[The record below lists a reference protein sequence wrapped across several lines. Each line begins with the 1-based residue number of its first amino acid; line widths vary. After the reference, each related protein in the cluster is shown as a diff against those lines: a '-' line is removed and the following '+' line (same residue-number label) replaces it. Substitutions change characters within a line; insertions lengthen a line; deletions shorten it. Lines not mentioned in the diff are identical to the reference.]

1 MIRSMRRV
9 GTVLLAF
16 AVLMTAAGCGKK
28 NKALTEKQLTEL
40 LPDTITTYSM
50 DDAQHVQEVE
60 SLKVIKRNTDEDT
73 DFVECEIVLKD
84 DSVQRT
90 VYADLY
96 LTYYETGGWLIDGW
110 SPYAEETAVP
120 LTVPD
125 GEEARQIAVTMY
137 PEAVWMEDD
146 TSMLEQGVWRST
158 FEINEEHRYADFQ
171 GTLTVK
177 GTFSG
182 WSATSEEMAAYDW
195 DVYLDTHDVQGDYRV
210 EGVYLLTEQVDDL
223 PDMVYLNL
231 ESYDEEGSDEGTGY
245 YAFPEFSSTYK
256 GHYGSYSLGN
266 VSVVRFGDSVDALRI
281 EIRLD
286 FYHPVTIVLT
296 ADEISVE
303 AVNLD
308 GNGFDVQKDPSPEE
322 YAEWDDFPKDSEYD
336 FPTA

>member
-9 GTVLLAF
+9 GTILLAF

-60 SLKVIKRNTDEDT
+60 SLKVIKRNMDEDT

-158 FEINEEHRYADFQ
+158 FEINEEHRFADFQ

-182 WSATSEEMAAYDW
+182 SSATSEGMAVYDW
-195 DVYLDTHDVQGDYRV
+195 GVLLDSHDVHAGSVLDTDPSRIGGIRLLSDHPQALIRVRRRCGSRRRCGCGSRRRCGRRNGFRRLDGYRRARNLHRRDF
-210 EGVYLLTEQVDDL
+210 GQPYISLLFRSRGGRNRHGL
-223 PDMVYLNL
+223 
-231 ESYDEEGSDEGTGY
+231 
-245 YAFPEFSSTYK
+245 
-256 GHYGSYSLGN
+256 SLGN
-266 VSVVRFGDSVDALRI
+266 RNVDASR
-281 EIRLD
+281 RAARKPRGSS
-286 FYHPVTIVLT
+286 YST
-296 ADEISVE
+296 
-303 AVNLD
+303 
-308 GNGFDVQKDPSPEE
+308 
-322 YAEWDDFPKDSEYD
+322 DDHHCLFH
-336 FPTA
+336 F